1 MAPQSYQLVMRT
13 GPTPGKVF
21 PLEKNEIYIGRDPSN
36 DFVINDVEVSRRH
49 ARLSLQ
55 PSGFVLEDLG
65 STNGIFV
72 NGQRITR
79 PVMLRG
85 GESIMLGENVNLT
98 FERVGYEAAA
108 TVVAPPPV
116 VEAPPPPAPQAAY
129 APPPPAQPAYTPPPS
144 PQPAYAPPPP
154 AYAQRVPSGPAEPYA
169 PPARKKS
176 RTWLWAGCG
185 CLLILLV
192 VAAIGYGIWYIDTN
206 ALWCQLPYIKDF
218 LPGCG

>member
-1 MAPQSYQLVMRT
+1 MAPQSYQITMRT

-21 PLEKNEIYIGRDPSN
+21 PLEKNEVYIGRDVNN
-36 DFVINDVEVSRRH
+36 DIVINDVEVSRRH
-49 ARLSLQ
+49 ARITLQ
-55 PSGFVLEDLG
+55 SGGYVLEDLG
-65 STNGIFV
+65 STNGVFV

-85 GESIMLGENVNLT
+85 GETIMLGENVTLA
-98 FERVGYEAAA
+98 FEAMGYDAAA
-108 TVVAPPPV
+108 TVVAAPPPV
-116 VEAPPPPAPQAAY
+116 VEAPPPPSPQPVY
-129 APPPPAQPAYTPPPS
+129 APPSPQPAYTPPPS

-154 AYAQRVPSGPAEPYA
+154 AYAQRVPPPPAAPQA
-169 PPARKKS
+169 PPARKKR

-192 VAAIGYGIWYIDTN
+192 AAIAGAVWYIDTN
-206 ALWCQLPYIKDF
+206 ALWCQLLPF